1 MVKNKAGQE
10 QVDKLID
17 ELKTSGKT
25 FKYLEWTK
33 QKEQAGNE
41 KADIFRYINA
51 FFINFVTYGTFLVTN
66 QRWIIYI
73 FILLFENIMLF
84 AIFCY
89 KIS

>member
-51 FFINFVTYGTFLVTN
+51 FFINFVTYRDIFGN
-66 QRWIIYI
+66 QSTLDNLHIYTA
-73 FILLFENIMLF
+73 F
-84 AIFCY
+84 
-89 KIS
+89 